1 MSERIPNLV
10 IENCRITF
18 KNFSGKE
25 TKFNPAGRRNFAVVL
40 DEDTAHKLSDDGW
53 NVKIR
58 P

>member
-40 DEDTAHKLSDDGW
+40 DEDTAHKAGT
-53 NVKIR
+53 
-58 P
+58 